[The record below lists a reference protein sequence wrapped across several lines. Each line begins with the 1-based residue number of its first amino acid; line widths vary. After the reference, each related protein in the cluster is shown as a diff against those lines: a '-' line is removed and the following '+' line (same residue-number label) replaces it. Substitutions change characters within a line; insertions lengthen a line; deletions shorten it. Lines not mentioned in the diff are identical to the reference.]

1 VLTTSS
7 PLLSRLWRLNKGLD
21 RSPHTDQSNYRL
33 LDRRTAPVS
42 TGIIGIHLLGDYM
55 ISNFELNGPMKGFQD
70 VIARKIAKRYDIIAL
85 VSFFSFLVVAYRSY
99 KKDRK
104 RFW

>member
-1 VLTTSS
+1 MPNWLLEFLSVLSFSKKTQWSII
-7 PLLSRLWRLNKGLD
+7 L
-21 RSPHTDQSNYRL
+21 
-33 LDRRTAPVS
+33 AFVS
-42 TGIIGIHLLGDYM
+42 FIGIHLLGDYM

-70 VIARKIAKRYDIIAL
+70 VIARKIAKRYDKIAV

-99 KKDRK
+99 KKDKK

>member
-1 VLTTSS
+1 MPNWLLEFLSVLSFSKKTQWAII
-7 PLLSRLWRLNKGLD
+7 L
-21 RSPHTDQSNYRL
+21 
-33 LDRRTAPVS
+33 AFVS
-42 TGIIGIHLLGDYM
+42 FICIHLLGDYI

-70 VIARKIAKRYDIIAL
+70 IIARKIAKRYDKIAL